1 MADAPR
7 SIDVRS
13 RRGVSLAIWLGAIA
27 GGVWGSMRYG
37 PFTFGNVALIGLGII
52 VGCAVYAIAL
62 ALSPATPND
71 ATD

>member
-1 MADAPR
+1 MSDDLRP
-7 SIDVRS
+7 IDVRS
-13 RRGVSLAIWLGAIA
+13 RRGVSFAIWLGAIA

-52 VGCAVYAIAL
+52 VGCAAYATVL
-62 ALSPATPND
+62 ALSPATDD